1 MERGELQ
8 QRLATAGFKFY
19 FHKNVDNCHWAG
31 LGWAGLGGQ
40 LGHMGAG
47 AAHAVYTPHSALQD
61 SSLQDLSINVSAG
74 YLPTLQQITDQSAP
88 GVLQTCKRCL
98 KMFIGHCSLLF

>member
-31 LGWAGLGGQ
+31 LGGQ
-40 LGHMGAG
+40 LGHMGAA
-47 AAHAVYTPHSALQD
+47 AAHAVYTPHSA
-61 SSLQDLSINVSAG
+61 LQDLSINVSAG
-74 YLPTLQQITDQSAP
+74 YLPTLQQIADQSVP
-88 GVLQTCKRCL
+88 GVLQTCKHSL
-98 KMFIGHCSLLF
+98 KIFGCCSTLFNKDP

>member
-31 LGWAGLGGQ
+31 LGWAGLGWAGLGGQ
-40 LGHMGAG
+40 LGHMGAA
-47 AAHAVYTPHSALQD
+47 AAHAVYTPHSA
-61 SSLQDLSINVSAG
+61 LQDLSINVSAG
-74 YLPTLQQITDQSAP
+74 YLPTLQQIADQSAP
-88 GVLQTCKRCL
+88 GVLQTCK
-98 KMFIGHCSLLF
+98 